1 MILILEEDYPSQ
13 NHKYALAYI
22 HTRNLYYKKMGLEFT
37 VLNFRA
43 KSSYTYEGINVIS
56 YEDYKQKESS
66 SKIDLL
72 ISHAPNLRNH
82 VKFMVKNKR
91 NIEKILMVIHRHEV
105 LKYTKYYPKPFHFNN
120 ANKGKNFVQNVYDS
134 IKLPSMRFII
144 RKYLKQ
150 NKITLLFVS
159 EWMRTHFELN
169 VKINKNEYMD
179 HSIVIPNSSHP
190 IFVDNSYQYNQ
201 LEKEADFITIR
212 PFDRS

>member
-1 MILILEEDYPSQ
+1 
-13 NHKYALAYI
+13 
-22 HTRNLYYKKMGLEFT
+22 
-37 VLNFRA
+37 
-43 KSSYTYEGINVIS
+43 
-56 YEDYKQKESS
+56 
-66 SKIDLL
+66 
-72 ISHAPNLRNH
+72 
-82 VKFMVKNKR
+82 
-91 NIEKILMVIHRHEV
+91 
-105 LKYTKYYPKPFHFNN
+105 TKYYPKPFHFNN

-212 PFDRS
+212 PFDNPKYGVDIVRELAIKHPELTFHVYGKGEY